1 MYNQSGKEPVQRSVS
16 VSHQR
21 VLKFHSL
28 QLSAI
33 VKGCQQPNGP
43 AYACTVLGL
52 FRGVVGPHIQ
62 ALWEPAL
69 FHSGTMELPREHC
82 CLRVGSM
89 GGVLQGGGQA
99 ELTLTSGTLRSLREP
114 KAAENGFCTCIQDAL
129 WASVMHTHNANNLGG
144 VQDAFLPA
152 GKMTQ

>member
-1 MYNQSGKEPVQRSVS
+1 MS

-99 ELTLTSGTLRSLREP
+99 ELILTSGTLRSLRET
-114 KAAENGFCTCIQDAL
+114 KAAEN
-129 WASVMHTHNANNLGG
+129 
-144 VQDAFLPA
+144 
-152 GKMTQ
+152 